1 MEHSTTLSPEEIA
14 SCSAR
19 KPECDLQTNLEEAL
33 LKIAELEKENAE
45 LKKETEKYHSDRY
58 IILDKKRDDFL
69 PKMKYEFTMD
79 DWNRAAERFSEG
91 LKKSCENLPKVEP
104 ASPKS
109 IAEAKKIISD
119 ALNAPLDIEDF
130 GKNKKNL
137 N

>member
-1 MEHSTTLSPEEIA
+1 MGVLNEKR
-14 SCSAR
+14 C
-19 KPECDLQTNLEEAL
+19 
-33 LKIAELEKENAE
+33 KIAELEKQNAE

-69 PKMKYEFTMD
+69 PKMKYEFTME
-79 DWNRAAERFSEG
+79 DWNRASERFREG
-91 LKKSCENLPKVEP
+91 LKKIGENLQNLPKVEP

-130 GKNKKNL
+130 GKYKRNL
-137 N
+137 QQVKSPLTNRS